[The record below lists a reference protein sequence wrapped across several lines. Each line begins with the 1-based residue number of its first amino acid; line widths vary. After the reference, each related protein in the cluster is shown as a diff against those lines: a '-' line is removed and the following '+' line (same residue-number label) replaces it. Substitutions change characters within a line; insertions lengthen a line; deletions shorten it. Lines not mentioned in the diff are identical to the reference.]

1 YEATYPI
8 HPITGL
14 AQLEYNREK
23 PYEKYI
29 SYYNEYLPQDS
40 IAIPKYYVVGAQEAA
55 VIKNLQLNGVHFET
69 VQDFHKEKLTCMV
82 VKSYKAPTRP
92 YEGHFKL
99 SEIELVRTEQEIMLK
114 PGDII
119 IPTQQERANFI
130 HAVLQAEAEDSY
142 FTWNFFDSYLQQ
154 KEYFSAYV
162 FKAQIEDLLSKNP
175 ELKKSYEEKKALDIK
190 FAQSE
195 WDQLFYIY
203 QRSPY
208 FEQTFMRLPVY
219 EIKD

>member
-1 YEATYPI
+1 
-8 HPITGL
+8 
-14 AQLEYNREK
+14 
-23 PYEKYI
+23 
-29 SYYNEYLPQDS
+29 
-40 IAIPKYYVVGAQEAA
+40 
-55 VIKNLQLNGVHFET
+55 LQ
-69 VQDFHKEKLTCMV
+69 
-82 VKSYKAPTRP
+82 P
-92 YEGHFKL
+92 
-99 SEIELVRTEQEIMLK
+99 
-114 PGDII
+114 
-119 IPTQQERANFI
+119 
-130 HAVLQAEAEDSY
+130 EAEDSY

-195 WDQLFYIY
+195 SDQLFYIY